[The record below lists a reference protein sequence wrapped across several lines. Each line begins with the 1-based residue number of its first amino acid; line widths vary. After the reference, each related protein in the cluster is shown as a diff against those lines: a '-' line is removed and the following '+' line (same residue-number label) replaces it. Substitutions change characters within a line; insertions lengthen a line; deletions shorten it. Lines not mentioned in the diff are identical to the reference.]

1 MNGNIPNKQNKSIK
15 RRFNPFFW
23 IYVVLIAVII
33 YFMFSNR
40 SAEPVKTEWMVVKEQ
55 MVPGGEVEKLVYISN
70 QQRAE
75 LHLKP
80 DALEKYK
87 HKFGDKI
94 PKYAPHFYFM
104 VSDTFDAETQ

>member
-1 MNGNIPNKQNKSIK
+1 
-15 RRFNPFFW
+15 
-23 IYVVLIAVII
+23 
-33 YFMFSNR
+33 MFSNR

-104 VSDTFDAETQ
+104 VSDTFDAETQFEALRNTLPEDQRFPVEIDQRTSYWGKS